1 MLRNKRHAGAAMV
14 AALLTACLT
23 AGTASGTSPGPVAKE
38 APASEALRTSASSDR
53 GARTVVT
60 LISGDRAHVDRD
72 GKVVRVQPGPGRE
85 HIAMSVRQVGTD
97 TYVVPSDALSLV
109 GQGTLD
115 RRLFNVTGLLRAR
128 YDDAHR
134 GTVPLIVSYARKGR
148 PAAEAAMSAADI
160 RVRRSLPAVSGEA
173 LTAPKRD
180 SAEVWEALTAAGH
193 RGDGARTAAP
203 GIARVWLDGRRKAA
217 LDRSVAQ
224 IGAPAAWKAGFDG
237 AGVKVAVLDT
247 GVDETHPDLKGV
259 EIAQK
264 NFSGSKNTVDHVG
277 HGTHVASAL
286 AGSGA
291 KSGKHRG
298 VAPGAKILD
307 AKVLDDE
314 GSGEDSGIIAGMQ
327 WAADSGARIANLSLG
342 GEDTAEHDPL
352 EAAVDRISAASGILF
367 VIAAG
372 NEGPDA
378 STIGSPGSAASA
390 LTVGAV
396 DRKDRIADFSST
408 GPTAD
413 GSLKPDLTA
422 PGVGIVAAKAAKGAE
437 GTPAAPG
444 YVSMSGT
451 SMATP
456 HVAGAAAVL
465 AQRHPDWTGQRIKQ
479 ALTASARPGSGLSP
493 LQQGTGRTDLARAI
507 TQSVASEQTSVNFG
521 TQRWPHGDDKPLTRR
536 ITYRNDGTEP
546 VTLTLSTET
555 TGPGGKAAPAGFF
568 AVGTDRLSVPA
579 GGTAGVDLTADTRIG
594 SRDGT
599 FTGVLVARAT
609 EGGESVRTSFGVRRE
624 AEAYD
629 LTLKYLGTDGRPSQ
643 SGTLVLGRNVDFL
656 LNAYDTEGD
665 GIVRTRVPRGTYLLE
680 TPVLT
685 RKGARATPD
694 TALMV
699 QPELSVTKATTVTFD
714 ARRAKPVNFTVPQGA
729 KSVDTY
735 LKYVLESDDT
745 TYGSVWQHDSFK
757 GFRTGHV
764 GAALPAKEFSSHI
777 GGTWQKGS
785 TTYNLHYDRA
795 SSLHTGLV
803 HKVTGHE
810 LALVKNR
817 IGASAKKRTGA
828 VSPSWETATGVGHET
843 VSKPFALPAT
853 ANTYVNTRK
862 GVKWGFSAGQ
872 NRAGSGDDGLEIVF
886 NEPNLK
892 TYLKGKTYSQTFN
905 VGVFS
910 PKINTYNTARRMG
923 DDLSFCIGEY
933 TDGAGHVGLS
943 TVTKQRTRVTVD
955 GKRLLS
961 SEGGLCE
968 DAFGLPSK
976 SAVYRISTDATRSTK
991 VAGVTTRLVAAWTFR
1006 SRKTPADDYAVLP
1019 LSSVRFAPKLDL
1031 YSRAAAGKKLIVPL
1045 TLQGP
1050 AAKNPKS
1057 LSVQVSYNGGKSWSK
1072 APVLNRK
1079 GKRTLSLSHPR
1090 KATSVS
1096 LKARLADKQG
1106 NSYQVTVVKA
1116 YLLK

>member
-1 MLRNKRHAGAAMV
+1 MLRNKRYLGAAMV

-38 APASEALRTSASSDR
+38 APASESFRTSTPSD
-53 GARTVVT
+53 GSTRTVIT
-60 LISGDRAHVDRD
+60 LISGDRAHVDRR
-72 GKVVRVQPGPGRE
+72 GKVVRVQPGRGRE
-85 HIAMSVRQVGTD
+85 HIAMSVQQVGTD

-134 GTVPLIVSYARKGR
+134 GTVPLIVSYAGKGR
-148 PAAEAAMSAADI
+148 PAAEAALSAADVS
-160 RVRRSLPAVSGEA
+160 VRRSLPAVSGQA
-173 LTAPKRD
+173 LTAPKRG
-180 SAEVWEALTAAGH
+180 SAEVWEALTSAGR
-193 RGDGARTAAP
+193 RGAEARTAAP
-203 GIARVWLDGRRKAA
+203 GITRVWLDGRRTAA
-217 LDRSVAQ
+217 LDRSAAQ

-247 GVDETHPDLKGV
+247 GVDGTHPDLKGV
-259 EIAQK
+259 EIAQR

-277 HGTHVASAL
+277 HGTHVASTL

-291 KSGKHRG
+291 KSGRHRG

-327 WAADSGARIANLSLG
+327 WAADNGARIANLSLG
-342 GEDTAEHDPL
+342 GEDTAGHDPL
-352 EAAVDRISAASGILF
+352 EAAVDRISAESGILF

-378 STIGSPGSAASA
+378 STVGSPGSASSA

-413 GSLKPDLTA
+413 GSLKPDITA
-422 PGVGIVAAKAAKGAE
+422 PGVGIVAAKAAKGTE

-465 AQRHPDWTGQRIKQ
+465 AQQHPDWTGQRIKQ
-479 ALTASARPGSGLSP
+479 ALTASARPGTGMSP
-493 LQQGTGRTDLARAI
+493 LQQGTGRTDLTRAI
-507 TQSVASEQTSVNFG
+507 TQSVVTEQTSVNFG
-521 TQRWPHGDDKPLTRR
+521 TQLWPHGDDKPVIRR

-568 AVGTDRLSVPA
+568 AVGTDRVTVPA

-594 SRDGT
+594 KQDGT
-599 FTGVLVARAT
+599 FTGMLVARAT
-609 EGGESVRTSFGVRRE
+609 EGGQSVRTAFGVRRE

-629 LTLKYLGTDGRPSQ
+629 LTLKYTGTDGRPSQ
-643 SGTLVLGRNVDFL
+643 SGTLVLGHADVL

-665 GIVRTRVPRGTYLLE
+665 GIVRIRVPRGTYLLE
-680 TPVLT
+680 TPVQT
-685 RKGARATPD
+685 RKGTRATPD
-694 TALMV
+694 VALMV
-699 QPELSVTKATTVTFD
+699 QPKLSVTKATTVTFD
-714 ARRAKPVNFTVPQGA
+714 ARRAKPVDITVPQGA
-729 KSVDTY
+729 RSVDTY
-735 LKYVLESDDT
+735 LKYVLETDET
-745 TYGSVWQHDSFK
+745 VYGSVWQQSSFN

-764 GAALPAKEFSSHI
+764 GSALPAEEFSSHI

-785 TTYNLHYDRA
+785 TTYNLLYDRTR
-795 SSLHTGLV
+795 SLHTGLA
-803 HKVTGHE
+803 HKVARSE

-817 IGASAKKRTGA
+817 IGVSAKKRTGA
-828 VSPSWETATGVGHET
+828 VSPVWETAAGVGHET
-843 VSKPFALPAT
+843 VSRPFALPAT

-862 GVKWGFSAGQ
+862 GVTWGFSTGQ
-872 NRAGSGDDGLEIVF
+872 YRPGSGDDGLEIIF

-892 TYLKGKTYSQTFN
+892 TYQRGKTYAQTFN

-910 PKINTYNTARRMG
+910 PKIDRYNTARRMG
-923 DDLSFCIGEY
+923 NDLSFCIGEY
-933 TDGAGHVGLS
+933 ADGAGHVGLS
-943 TVTKQRTRVTVD
+943 TVTKQQTRVTVD
-955 GKRLLS
+955 GKKLLGS
-961 SEGGLCE
+961 DEGLCE
-968 DAFGLPSK
+968 DVFGLPSK
-976 SAVYRISTDATRSTK
+976 SAAYRISTEATRPTK
-991 VAGVTTRLVAAWTFR
+991 VAGVTTRLAAAWTFR
-1006 SRKTPADDYAVLP
+1006 SRKTPADDYTVLP

-1031 YSRAAAGKKLIVPL
+1031 YSRAPAGRKLTVPL

-1050 AAKNPKS
+1050 AAKNLGS
-1057 LSVQVSYNGGKSWSK
+1057 LSVQVSYNGGKKWSK
-1072 APVLNRK
+1072 APVLTRK
-1079 GKRTLSLSHPR
+1079 GKRTLSLKHPAG
-1090 KATSVS
+1090 ATSVS
-1096 LKARLADKQG
+1096 LKAALTDKQG
-1106 NSYQVTVVKA
+1106 NTYKVTIVKA

>member
-1 MLRNKRHAGAAMV
+1 M
-14 AALLTACLT
+14 
-23 AGTASGTSPGPVAKE
+23 
-38 APASEALRTSASSDR
+38 
-53 GARTVVT
+53 
-60 LISGDRAHVDRD
+60 
-72 GKVVRVQPGPGRE
+72 
-85 HIAMSVRQVGTD
+85 
-97 TYVVPSDALSLV
+97 
-109 GQGTLD
+109 
-115 RRLFNVTGLLRAR
+115 
-128 YDDAHR
+128 
-134 GTVPLIVSYARKGR
+134 
-148 PAAEAAMSAADI
+148 
-160 RVRRSLPAVSGEA
+160 
-173 LTAPKRD
+173 
-180 SAEVWEALTAAGH
+180 
-193 RGDGARTAAP
+193 
-203 GIARVWLDGRRKAA
+203 
-217 LDRSVAQ
+217 
-224 IGAPAAWKAGFDG
+224 
-237 AGVKVAVLDT
+237 
-247 GVDETHPDLKGV
+247 
-259 EIAQK
+259 
-264 NFSGSKNTVDHVG
+264 
-277 HGTHVASAL
+277 
-286 AGSGA
+286 
-291 KSGKHRG
+291 
-298 VAPGAKILD
+298 
-307 AKVLDDE
+307 
-314 GSGEDSGIIAGMQ
+314 
-327 WAADSGARIANLSLG
+327 
-342 GEDTAEHDPL
+342 
-352 EAAVDRISAASGILF
+352 
-367 VIAAG
+367 
-372 NEGPDA
+372 
-378 STIGSPGSAASA
+378 
-390 LTVGAV
+390 
-396 DRKDRIADFSST
+396 
-408 GPTAD
+408 
-413 GSLKPDLTA
+413 
-422 PGVGIVAAKAAKGAE
+422 
-437 GTPAAPG
+437 
-444 YVSMSGT
+444 
-451 SMATP
+451 
-456 HVAGAAAVL
+456 
-465 AQRHPDWTGQRIKQ
+465 
-479 ALTASARPGSGLSP
+479 
-493 LQQGTGRTDLARAI
+493 
-507 TQSVASEQTSVNFG
+507 
-521 TQRWPHGDDKPLTRR
+521 
-536 ITYRNDGTEP
+536 
-546 VTLTLSTET
+546 
-555 TGPGGKAAPAGFF
+555 
-568 AVGTDRLSVPA
+568 
-579 GGTAGVDLTADTRIG
+579 DLTADTRIG

-961 SEGGLCE
+961 SEGGSARTPSACRRRVRSTGSARTRPAPPRSPASPPAWSPPGPSAPGRPRPTTTRCSPLLGPLRPE
-968 DAFGLPSK
+968 ARPVQQGRGRQEAHRSAHPPGTGGEEPEVPVRAGLLQRWQELVQGPGPQQEGQADPLSQPPQEGHLGLPQGE
-976 SAVYRISTDATRSTK
+976 TRRQAGQLLPGHRREGVPAQ
-991 VAGVTTRLVAAWTFR
+991 VAGSTATHQRTPRPAREAPGRDAADGRYDTACPLPR
-1006 SRKTPADDYAVLP
+1006 AMTPLCD
-1019 LSSVRFAPKLDL
+1019 
-1031 YSRAAAGKKLIVPL
+1031 
-1045 TLQGP
+1045 
-1050 AAKNPKS
+1050 
-1057 LSVQVSYNGGKSWSK
+1057 
-1072 APVLNRK
+1072 
-1079 GKRTLSLSHPR
+1079 
-1090 KATSVS
+1090 
-1096 LKARLADKQG
+1096 
-1106 NSYQVTVVKA
+1106 TV
-1116 YLLK
+1116 